1 MQTNISITGM
11 GSISPLGADR
21 ANIWRQYL
29 SDKPLLVGQQVGEE
43 LLPVGR
49 LQEESHALVREIR
62 QENARYRSVDPTVLY
77 ALYASRQAL
86 QEAGWEQGKDF
97 GVNIG
102 SSRGATT
109 LFEEYH

>member
-29 SDKPLLVGQQVGEE
+29 LDKPLLVGQKVGEE

-62 QENARYRSVDPTVLY
+62 QENARYRSVDRGRPCR
-77 ALYASRQAL
+77 RQA
-86 QEAGWEQGKDF
+86 
-97 GVNIG
+97 G
-102 SSRGATT
+102 SRVRT
-109 LFEEYH
+109 LGSI

>member
-29 SDKPLLVGQQVGEE
+29 LDKPLLVGQRVGEE

-62 QENARYRSVDPTVLY
+62 QENARYRSVDPTDSMRSMPRDRPCRRQVG
-77 ALYASRQAL
+77 SRVRTL
-86 QEAGWEQGKDF
+86 
-97 GVNIG
+97 G
-102 SSRGATT
+102 SI
-109 LFEEYH
+109 